1 MTNAYKENLST
12 DNLYELDAAT
22 ANPNATGSAAEYA
35 LQSFFGRV
43 NYNYDN
49 RYLFEFNIRRDGSS
63 RMPKANRYA
72 NFPSFSAAWVLTNE
86 SFMRM

>member
-1 MTNAYKENLST
+1 MST

-49 RYLFEFNIRRDGSS
+49 RYLFEFNIRR
-63 RMPKANRYA
+63 RFFPYA
-72 NFPSFSAAWVLTNE
+72 KGEQICQFPFFFGCMGLDQ
-86 SFMRM
+86 

>member
-1 MTNAYKENLST
+1 MFISWICIDQLKREDLTNAYKENLST

-49 RYLFEFNIRRDGSS
+49 SLFI
-63 RMPKANRYA
+63 
-72 NFPSFSAAWVLTNE
+72 
-86 SFMRM
+86 